1 MITNDFSD
9 LVPHDKKKD
18 GMMGGKP
25 KDNNDTGSHKVQR
38 IKRWYFLL
46 LLWMVFNIKK
56 MTDLVGE
63 GPVWTTYWGK
73 YQVGGN

>member
-25 KDNNDTGSHKVQR
+25 KDNNDTGPHKVQR
-38 IKRWYFLL
+38 IKR
-46 LLWMVFNIKK
+46 
-56 MTDLVGE
+56 
-63 GPVWTTYWGK
+63 
-73 YQVGGN
+73 